1 MRITSIYMNTF
12 LETIDMDHNVW
23 TGVIIQYLYRMLC
36 AWSQGVDVINFIAN
50 IISYCMGDNHRTW
63 WVFDC
68 VTMDYCLYYPIDIV
82 LKLTLLFTL

>member
-1 MRITSIYMNTF
+1 MNTF

-50 IISYCMGDNHRTW
+50 IISYCMGD
-63 WVFDC
+63 
-68 VTMDYCLYYPIDIV
+68 
-82 LKLTLLFTL
+82 KLTITGPGGCLIV